1 MIVTSRTFCFRSA
14 ITMAGRVGGNIF
26 ELGEGLR
33 WGGLG
38 ACVQF
43 PHVLLLKHLLKN
55 LPKLSK
61 TFTFKKLWGK
71 FVGKNSGGI

>member
-1 MIVTSRTFCFRSA
+1 
-14 ITMAGRVGGNIF
+14 MAGRVGGNIF
-26 ELGEGLR
+26 ELGEGLS
-33 WGGLG
+33 WGGLR

-71 FVGKNSGGI
+71 FVGKIVGGFGWNLGRI